1 MTGLK
6 QKLDRFTDTVLSEAA
21 VEHDAILRE
30 IEQARRKA
38 LADAEEMALHDADQ
52 YIRGELNRIRSELGR
67 EVSHRM
73 QEHKRR
79 LAQRREEIAGQVF
92 EQVRRRLEEYASS
105 PEYVRRLAGLFRE
118 ALVPMNGGRGLILS
132 LRPRDMTHAAAL
144 RAQAK
149 GRAMEVRSGSFL
161 LGGLILEC
169 PSLGLR
175 ADQTFDSRLDGLRGH
190 WNELAGAAVF
200 PREEDGGHG

>member
-21 VEHDAILRE
+21 VEHDAILHE

-38 LADAEEMALHDADQ
+38 LSAAGETALNDADQ
-52 YIRGELNRIRSELGR
+52 YIRGELNRIRAELGR
-67 EVSHRM
+67 EVSRRM
-73 QEHKRR
+73 QEHKRQ
-79 LAQRREEIAGQVF
+79 LALRREEIAGQVF
-92 EQVRRRLEEYASS
+92 DQVRRRLEEYANG
-105 PEYVRRLAGLFRE
+105 PEYVRRLTGLFRE
-118 ALVPMNGGRGLILS
+118 ALAPMNGGKGLILY
-132 LRPRDMTHAAAL
+132 LRPRDMTHSAVL

-149 GRAMEVRSGSFL
+149 GRAMEIRPGSFL
-161 LGGLILEC
+161 LGGLVLEC

-190 WNELAGAAVF
+190 LNGLVGAALF
-200 PREEDGGHG
+200 PQEDGGHG